1 MFEIPCP
8 NYVDSFNNNFH
19 HISELDCLCIKG
31 LLVDDTMEFKSFKN
45 WSFTDLNLRT
55 ENNEN
60 SKKNPRII
68 PYEKTT
74 EKNS

>member
-19 HISELDCLCIKG
+19 HISVLDCLC
-31 LLVDDTMEFKSFKN
+31 LLVDDTMKFKSFKN
-45 WSFTDLNLRT
+45 LSITDLNPRT

-60 SKKNPRII
+60 
-68 PYEKTT
+68 
-74 EKNS
+74 